1 MLILGMSVTFFDGV
15 GFGFPACVITT
26 ARPWVDFW
34 PFWDE
39 ICVSKLSTTTSTKA
53 FYCQSQLSL
62 VFLSPW
68 PLQQK
73 FWNDTV
79 HCTMVLS
86 HWSIFVSIVL
96 CDDRQEIFYTKRT
109 LHNEKKMY
117 KWMLIE
123 FISFY
128 IIIACNF
135 KVCLW
140 PQHPFSQPQ
149 LPIFV
154 SWLEEGHW
162 NSVMGVFKVNG
173 CSSHFA
179 VQKSPFVM
187 DEWSSTLAV
196 SPSVSRTFAI
206 FPLFFKYMYVPFNS
220 SAFCSTS
227 AKWD

>member
-96 CDDRQEIFYTKRT
+96 CDDRQEFFYTKRT
-109 LHNEKKMY
+109 LHNEKKCINECWLSLY
-117 KWMLIE
+117 P
-123 FISFY
+123 FILLLHISVTSKPAYDLNTLFPNLS
-128 IIIACNF
+128 C
-135 KVCLW
+135 
-140 PQHPFSQPQ
+140 PFLSLGWRKGTEIQ
-149 LPIFV
+149 
-154 SWLEEGHW
+154 
-162 NSVMGVFKVNG
+162 
-173 CSSHFA
+173 
-179 VQKSPFVM
+179 
-187 DEWSSTLAV
+187 
-196 SPSVSRTFAI
+196 
-206 FPLFFKYMYVPFNS
+206 
-220 SAFCSTS
+220 
-227 AKWD
+227 